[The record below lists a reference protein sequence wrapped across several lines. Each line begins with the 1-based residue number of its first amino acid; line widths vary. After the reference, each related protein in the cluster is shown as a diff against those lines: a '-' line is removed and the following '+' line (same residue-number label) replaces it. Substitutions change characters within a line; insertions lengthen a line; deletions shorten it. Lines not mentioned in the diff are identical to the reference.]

1 MKDIRQE
8 ITVTDFSDAA
18 VKKAVRS
25 AGYLHPL
32 TVYPPVI
39 GIGAGVVAI
48 LFGFELLLYLAAIGI
63 LAGIGNATLRLFLLR
78 EKIALNFQR
87 MQRMTL
93 AQQARRATEELESN
107 LLELGRERAAK
118 QVKYLKDTFFRFK
131 EKLVTQ
137 IGKDKP
143 EYEQYL
149 GSAEV
154 MYLAALNNLRA
165 VADNER
171 DKRLIDIE
179 DSKRRIEEL
188 KREHKQGI
196 RDNTEEI
203 DAQQRQIRSFEL
215 AEENSRDLIAEVEGS
230 LTALTEVTRSLSEIT
245 ATRESM
251 RHNVTQAM
259 KKFHHIADRNKQI
272 FDRVARSWQ
281 QMQAK
286 Y

>member
-1 MKDIRQE
+1 MRDIQQK
-8 ITVTDFSDAA
+8 ITVTDFSDAVA
-18 VKKAVRS
+18 QKAVRGAS
-25 AGYLHPL
+25 FLHPL
-32 TVYPPVI
+32 TLYPPVI

-48 LFGFELLLYLAAIGI
+48 LFGIESLFYLAALGI
-63 LAGIGNATLRLFLLR
+63 LSGVGNATLRLFFLR
-78 EKIALNFQR
+78 DKIALNFQR
-87 MQRMTL
+87 MQRKAL

-107 LLELGRERAAK
+107 LVELGRERAAK

-131 EKLVTQ
+131 EKLVSQ
-137 IGKDKP
+137 IGKNKP

-171 DKRLIDIE
+171 DKRLIDVE

-188 KREHKQGI
+188 KREHDQGL
-196 RDNTEEI
+196 RDNTDEI
-203 DAQQRQIRSFEL
+203 DAQQRQIRSFDL

-230 LTALTEVTRSLSEIT
+230 LTALTEVTRSLSEIS

>member
-1 MKDIRQE
+1 MKDVQQE
-8 ITVTDFSDAA
+8 ITVTDFSDEA

-25 AGYLHPL
+25 TGLLHPMTL
-32 TVYPPVI
+32 YPPVL
-39 GIGAGVVAI
+39 GISAGVVSI
-48 LFGFELLLYLAAIGI
+48 LFGFQTLFYLAVLGI
-63 LAGIGNATLRLFLLR
+63 LTGIGNAVLRMFYLKD
-78 EKIALNFQR
+78 KIALNLQR
-87 MQRMTL
+87 LNRKVL
-93 AQQARRATEELESN
+93 AEQARRATEALESN
-107 LLELGRERAAK
+107 LLALGRERAAK
-118 QVKYLKDTFFRFK
+118 QVRYLKDTFFRFK
-131 EKLVTQ
+131 EKLVSQ

-154 MYLAALNNLRA
+154 MYLAALNNLKA

-171 DKRLIDIE
+171 DKRLIDVE
-179 DSKRRIEEL
+179 DTKGRIEEL
-188 KREHKQGI
+188 KVEQQQGI
-196 RDNTEEI
+196 RDNADEI
-203 DAQQRQIRSFEL
+203 EAQERQLKAFEL

-230 LTALTEVTRSLSEIT
+230 ITALTEITRSLSEIT

-259 KKFHHIADRNKQI
+259 RKFHHIADRNKQI

>member
-1 MKDIRQE
+1 MKDVQQE
-8 ITVTDFSDAA
+8 ITVTDFSDEA

-25 AGYLHPL
+25 TGLLHPMTL
-32 TVYPPVI
+32 YPPVL
-39 GIGAGVVAI
+39 GISAGVVSI
-48 LFGFELLLYLAAIGI
+48 LFGFQTLFYLAVLGI
-63 LAGIGNATLRLFLLR
+63 LTGIGNAVLRMFYLKD
-78 EKIALNFQR
+78 KIALNLQR
-87 MQRMTL
+87 LNRKVL
-93 AQQARRATEELESN
+93 AEQARRATEALESN

-118 QVKYLKDTFFRFK
+118 QVRYLKDTFFRFK
-131 EKLVTQ
+131 EKLVSQ

-154 MYLAALNNLRA
+154 MYLAALNNLKA

-171 DKRLIDIE
+171 DKRLIDVE
-179 DSKRRIEEL
+179 DTKGRIEEL
-188 KREHKQGI
+188 KVEQQQGI
-196 RDNTEEI
+196 RDNADEI
-203 DAQQRQIRSFEL
+203 EAQERQLKAFEL

-230 LTALTEVTRSLSEIT
+230 ITALTEITRSLSEIT

-259 KKFHHIADRNKQI
+259 RKFHHIADRNKQI